1 MINLV
6 NELLSQISLST
17 ENIGFRY
24 LNLGGKVL
32 YLIGFKSVLKFS
44 SSDITFK
51 IDNNTIISVI
61 GENLYIKEM
70 DTTSAMICGSIKSV
84 GAV

>member
-6 NELLSQISLST
+6 NELLSQISLTS

-24 LNLGGKVL
+24 LNLGGRVL
-32 YLIGFKSVLKFS
+32 YLIGFKSVIKFS
-44 SSDITFK
+44 GTVITFK
-51 IDNNTIISVI
+51 IDNTTIISVI

-70 DTTSAMICGSIKSV
+70 DTNSAMICGWIKSV
-84 GAV
+84 EAL